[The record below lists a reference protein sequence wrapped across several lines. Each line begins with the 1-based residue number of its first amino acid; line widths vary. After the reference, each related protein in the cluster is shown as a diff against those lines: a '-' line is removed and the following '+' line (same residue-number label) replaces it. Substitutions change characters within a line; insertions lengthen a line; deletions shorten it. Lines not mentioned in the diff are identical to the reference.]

1 MTLAV
6 RFLFVLYTAK
16 YSYAVTK
23 GGDFL
28 SIGLFIVSIFLYV
41 ILLIFFK
48 DSMAAAQSGF
58 LLWLNSV
65 MPALFPFMVCT
76 YVMQSSGV
84 ISYIAERLF
93 SAKRLITRFLLLL
106 FVFTLCS
113 IAGAPSGA
121 RIFGSMFSKS
131 SISKRYLSM
140 LVASCNQFSPMFI
153 AGTLCLS
160 FLNAPELS
168 IPIMIAHYGSA
179 VPILILLA
187 IQVKNQSIS
196 LTFDIVEKSSFFNVL
211 SKGLSDSLSAILK
224 VGAAI
229 VFFMVLQTALTRL
242 SVIDIMA
249 KPLTMIGID
258 NTHAHALITG
268 AIELTNGCALLSGQ
282 NTTEISAAYAA
293 FMLSFG
299 GVCIFMQSL
308 LFCKVS
314 PSTYFATKA
323 IQGCIAYFICRLV
336 TPLFFTAKSV
346 FAQIDTDA
354 AFLHSTGVFAMICA
368 SLISGCALFI
378 VCHCMRRKRRLI

>member
-1 MTLAV
+1 ML
-6 RFLFVLYTAK
+6 K

-23 GGDFL
+23 GGDIL
-28 SIGLFIVSIFLYV
+28 SIGLFIISIFLYV

-76 YVMQSSGV
+76 YVMQSSGI

-93 SAKRLITRFLLLL
+93 SAKKLITRFLLLL

-113 IAGAPSGA
+113 ISGAPSGA
-121 RIFGSMFSKS
+121 RIFGAMFNKT
-131 SISKRYLSM
+131 SINKRHLSM
-140 LVASCNQFSPMFI
+140 LIASCNQFSPMFI

-160 FLNAPELS
+160 FLNTPELS
-168 IPIMIAHYGSA
+168 VPIMIAHYGSA
-179 VPILILLA
+179 LPILLVLA
-187 IQVKNQSIS
+187 IQIKNRSIS
-196 LTFDIVEKSSFFNVL
+196 LTFDIAQKSPFLDVL
-211 SKGLSDSLSAILK
+211 SKGISDSLFAILK

-229 VFFMVLQTALTRL
+229 VFFMVLQTALVRL
-242 SVIDIMA
+242 SVIDFIA
-249 KPLTMIGID
+249 KPLTMLGID

-268 AIELTNGCALLSGQ
+268 AIELTNGSALLSGQ
-282 NTTEISAAYAA
+282 KATDMTAACAA

-299 GVCIFMQSL
+299 GACIFMQSL

-314 PSTYFATKA
+314 PFTYFGTKA
-323 IQGCIAYFICRLV
+323 VQAGVAYLICRLV
-336 TPLFFTAKSV
+336 TPIFFTSEAA

-354 AFLHSTGVFAMICA
+354 AFLHSAGVFAMICA

-378 VCHCMRRKRRLI
+378 VCHCMRRKRKLL